1 MVKICVSI
9 PTTTTTATTE
19 AIRGLTK
26 PDLIE
31 LRLDYATEHLDLEKL
46 RESTSLPLIATA
58 RLPTQ
63 GGRWGRGE
71 CERQRLLLSAVES
84 RFDYVDLETNTVS
97 LCELV
102 VRLHE
107 MRASVIVSSHYLDR
121 TPTLDE
127 MQTAHGKAKRAGA
140 DIVKIV
146 GTATSP
152 SDNMPCLGYLSLE
165 PGNISFAMGVLGVPS
180 RVLSPLMGG
189 AFTYASASEG
199 ETVAQGQPTLQ
210 SLREIYRLLGVVS

>member
-31 LRLDYATEHLDLEKL
+31 LRLDYAMEHLDLEKL

-127 MQTAHGKAKRAGA
+127 MQTAHGKAKRQVQTSSRSLAPQQVHRITCPA
-140 DIVKIV
+140 LDIFHWNQV
-146 GTATSP
+146 T
-152 SDNMPCLGYLSLE
+152 
-165 PGNISFAMGVLGVPS
+165 
-180 RVLSPLMGG
+180 
-189 AFTYASASEG
+189 SASRW
-199 ETVAQGQPTLQ
+199 AY
-210 SLREIYRLLGVVS
+210 SACLLASSPH